1 MRPRVI
7 LGRCPDYQ
15 PGHKLNRA
23 IAQVM
28 ERLEPLDIP
37 SGARLLLKPN
47 CLSASAGPEAP
58 VNTRS
63 EVVAAVGRYLVD
75 RHQARLVIA
84 DSPGLA
90 SYGRTEK
97 VYGLMGLDRVAQELG
112 AELVNL
118 ERLGLVEVE
127 SPTGLVLKKFQATA
141 LLDQVDGLVNLP
153 KLKTHILTGLTGA
166 VKNYLGLLPG
176 SLKREIHC
184 LAPSGQA
191 MARALSDIYSGL
203 STRVKFNLHVI
214 DGIVTM
220 DGAGP
225 ARGKPKR
232 LGLILASPSGP
243 ALDVAVAK
251 IMGYRP
257 DQIGTIAA
265 ATACG
270 LGPSAEEDIDLIGGD
285 WAGLPA
291 TAFRRPFSGPREWL
305 ARALPRRLAAW
316 ALDRFTEARP
326 RVNKGGCQGC
336 GLCVAACPV
345 GALSLDEAQGLSLDK
360 RRCIE
365 CYCCLEHC
373 PAEGLRPPT
382 GWWARLRGR

>member
-1 MRPRVI
+1 MKFQVI
-7 LGRCPDYQ
+7 LGRCPDYL
-15 PGHKLNRA
+15 PRPELNRA
-23 IAQVM
+23 IAQVL
-28 ERLEPLDIP
+28 EKLEPLGLP
-37 SGARLLLKPN
+37 PGARLLLKPN
-47 CLSASAGPEAP
+47 CLSASEGPEAP
-58 VNTRS
+58 VNTRA

-75 RHQARLVIA
+75 RHQARLLIA

-97 VYGLMGLDRVAQELG
+97 AYAGMGLDRAAQELG

-118 ERLGLVEVE
+118 ERLGLVEVD

-141 LLDQVDGLVNLP
+141 LIDQVDGLVNLP
-153 KLKTHILTGLTGA
+153 KLKTHLLTGLTGA

-176 SLKREIHC
+176 SLKREVHC

-191 MARALSDIYSGL
+191 MARALVDVYSGL
-203 STRVKFNLHVI
+203 STRFKLNLHV
-214 DGIVTM
+214 M
-220 DGAGP
+220 DGLMTMEGHGP
-225 ARGKPKR
+225 ARGRPKP

-243 ALDVAVAK
+243 ALDVVVAR

-257 DQIGTIAA
+257 GQIGTIATA
-265 ATACG
+265 AACG
-270 LGPSAEEDIDLIGGD
+270 LGPAAEEEIDLSGGE
-285 WAGLPA
+285 WAGLAAPG
-291 TAFRRPFSGPREWL
+291 FRRPFSGPREWL
-305 ARALPRRLAAW
+305 ARALPRRLAGW

-326 RVNKGGCQGC
+326 RVNQGGCQGC
-336 GLCVAACPV
+336 GMCVAACPV
-345 GALSLDEAQGLSLDK
+345 GALSLDQGQGLSLDK

-373 PAEGLRPPT
+373 PEEGLRPPQ